1 MDDVVGGCA
10 DAGVDGVMSGMHERR
25 KGGEKEDENGKRK
38 KGASDAAV
46 GGDGSR
52 KGKRTTD
59 NKSLGTL
66 GTNTLQASFITLGRI
81 VHKTGARGEPSTG
94 TMYWCLQRYL
104 EKIIIRTTRTLMAA
118 NQG

>member
-1 MDDVVGGCA
+1 
-10 DAGVDGVMSGMHERR
+10 
-25 KGGEKEDENGKRK
+25 
-38 KGASDAAV
+38 V

-104 EKIIIRTTRTLMAA
+104 EKIIIRTTRTFMAA
-118 NQG
+118 NQGQCWVNLSVRLTPDCRTRCTAQRSALRNAHTL